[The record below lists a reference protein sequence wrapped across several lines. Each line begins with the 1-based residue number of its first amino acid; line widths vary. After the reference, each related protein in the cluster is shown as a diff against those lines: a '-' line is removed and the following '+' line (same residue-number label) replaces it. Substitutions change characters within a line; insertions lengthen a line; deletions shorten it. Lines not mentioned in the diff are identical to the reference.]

1 MAKTTDQVV
10 IEILAET
17 RKLRAEMSK
26 ADKSLNKTKKKAKE
40 TSSAFKMIGTAVAG
54 LGLGLLAA
62 QTVQTVRQF
71 EDLEATLRAV
81 TGGADGAALS
91 MKVVRDFT
99 KGTTFQIQ
107 EVASAFIRLR
117 QTGIIPTTDV
127 LTDFGNLA
135 AGMGKSIDQLAQAAF
150 NATTGE
156 MEMLKQF
163 GIKAKLEGDKIVA
176 TFNNNTK
183 VIERSNDAIIE
194 YLQSLGREEFPT
206 ALAERLNTLSGAIS
220 NTKDAAAEFMVAIG
234 EGGLRDSLTDVAKEL
249 TNAFNESHALA
260 EAIGA
265 ALGLAVKGLA
275 APLMLVVNNLKEFSI
290 ALSAAAG
297 AALVANFAGVVQ
309 MFVAV
314 AGAIRKAALNA
325 AAFMGLTTSLKGALK
340 AVAGAGL
347 AVTGVTLALNAA
359 EEDNN
364 ETLEDTD
371 ALNKKL
377 TDTLTTESEKIK
389 QLITDNKEFLGVIT
403 RLKKETSEGAL
414 FDLVSEEGID
424 NQKKKIEEMFDT
436 FVDNKKKALAEAN
449 KDEAFGSTT
458 IGDFFDIT
466 GALPSGFLEGKI
478 PDLRK
483 EFFDTAFDGMTEN
496 EVMDF
501 LTVALVAPV
510 DKVGAQVKDILGTTV
525 GEFDHLKDVIADD
538 EAFAAIFT
546 EEDLQKLDMTLKQ
559 AQDFVKN
566 FVEVSEMELSSLG
579 EQILEAFEAGAP
591 ELADSIEE
599 LSKSVVEPIFKT
611 LKKMKEIPEDMS
623 FEDFF
628 DQYAAGVKKI
638 QEEANPAKT
647 ALELLDQAM
656 EDLMGNQANMA
667 QVQETLNAAVA
678 AGTITQDQANAGY
691 REFLRTLGPTG
702 EAMANIGERVE
713 SLSAT
718 LASDFVGALREG
730 EDALDAFENFA
741 GNVIQA
747 VIEEFMRLMVIQPI
761 VDAILGHFSISAP
774 KGGTG
779 TGVTKNQGGGRIGA
793 GQPTLVGESGPEL
806 FVPSSHGNILNSM
819 NTRNAGGGGTVH
831 VTQNLNFATGVSQ
844 TVRAEVMGMLPQIAE
859 VSKAAVADAANRGG
873 NFRRRLVG
881 G

>member
-17 RKLRAEMSK
+17 RKLRAEMKK
-26 ADKSLNKTKKKAKE
+26 ADRSLDKTQKEAKK
-40 TSSAFKMIGTAVAG
+40 TSGAFKMIGTAVAG
-54 LGLGLLAA
+54 LGLGLLTA
-62 QTVQTVRQF
+62 QTIQTVRQF

-107 EVASAFIRLR
+107 DVASAFIRLR

-135 AGMGKSIDQLAQAAF
+135 AGMGKNIDQLAQAAF

-183 VIERSNDAIIE
+183 TIERSNEAIIE
-194 YLQSLGREEFPT
+194 YLRSLGREEFPT

-234 EGGLRDSLTDVAKEL
+234 EGGLRSSLTDVAREL

-265 ALGLAVKGLA
+265 ALGMAVKGVA
-275 APLMLVVNNLKEFSI
+275 GPLMIVVNNLKEFTI

-309 MFVAV
+309 IFVKVAAAV
-314 AGAIRKAALNA
+314 RKAAITA
-325 AAFMGLTTSLKGALK
+325 AGFIGLTSGLKGALK
-340 AVAGAGL
+340 AVAGAGI
-347 AVTGVTLALNAA
+347 AVTGVTIALNQA
-359 EEDNN
+359 EQDNN
-364 ETLEDTD
+364 DTLEDAD
-371 ALNKKL
+371 ALNKQL

-424 NQKKKIEEMFDT
+424 AQKKKIEEMFDT

-458 IGDFFDIT
+458 LG
-466 GALPSGFLEGKI
+466 
-478 PDLRK
+478 
-483 EFFDTAFDGMTEN
+483 EFFDTAFDGMTES

-510 DKVGAQVKDILGTTV
+510 DKVGGQIKDILATTV

-546 EEDLQKLDMTLKQ
+546 EEDLAKLGMTLKQ
-559 AQDFVKN
+559 AQEFVRN

-579 EQILEAFEAGAP
+579 EEILEAFEAGAP
-591 ELADSIEE
+591 ELADTIEE
-599 LSKSVVEPIFKT
+599 LSRSAVEPIFKT

-623 FEDFF
+623 FDDFF

-667 QVQETLNAAVA
+667 TVQETLNAAVA

-741 GNVIQA
+741 GNVVQA

-779 TGVTKNQGGGRIGA
+779 AKKTQSGGRIGA

>member
-17 RKLRAEMSK
+17 KKLRAEMSK

-54 LGLGLLAA
+54 LGLGILAA

-81 TGGADGAALS
+81 TGGAQGAALS
-91 MKVVRDFT
+91 MKVVREFT

-107 EVASAFIRLR
+107 DVASAFIRLR

-135 AGMGKSIDQLAQAAF
+135 AGMGKNIDQLAQAAF

-183 VIERSNDAIIE
+183 TIERSNEAIIE
-194 YLQSLGREEFPT
+194 YLRSLGREEFPT

-220 NTKDAAAEFMVAIG
+220 NMKDAAAEFMVAIG
-234 EGGLRDSLTDVAKEL
+234 EGGLKNALTDVSKRMTGAL
-249 TNAFNESHALA
+249 NESHKLA
-260 EAIGA
+260 EAIGETLTLAFRAVTEPVMFVIQHLREFIIVLAGA
-265 ALGLAVKGLA
+265 AAATIANNIASLSVMFIELAKA
-275 APLMLVVNNLKEFSI
+275 IRKTAI
-290 ALSAAAG
+290 AAAG
-297 AALVANFAGVVQ
+297 A
-309 MFVAV
+309 
-314 AGAIRKAALNA
+314 
-325 AAFMGLTTSLKGALK
+325 MGLTGNLAGVLRSL
-340 AVAGAGL
+340 AVATA
-347 AVTGVTLALNAA
+347 AATGVSLLLDNAMG
-359 EEDNN
+359 DNN
-364 ETLEDTD
+364 DTTEDS
-371 ALNKKL
+371 KKL
-377 TDTLTTESEKIK
+377 NEELTDVLTTESEKIK
-389 QLITDNKEFLGVIT
+389 QLITDNKNFLGTIT

-414 FDLVSEEGID
+414 FDLVSEEGIEA
-424 NQKKKIEEMFDT
+424 QKKKIEDMFKT
-436 FVDNKKKALAEAN
+436 FVDNKKAALAEAN

-458 IGDFFDIT
+458 LGEFFDVT
-466 GALPSGFLEGKI
+466 GSLPSGFLEGKI

-510 DKVGAQVKDILGTTV
+510 DKVGAQVKDILGETV
-525 GEFDHLKDVIADD
+525 GEFDHLKKVIADD
-538 EAFAAIFT
+538 EAFAAIFS
-546 EEDLQKLDMTLKQ
+546 EEDLQKLGMTLKQ

-566 FVEVSEMELSSLG
+566 FVEVSELELDELG
-579 EQILEAFEAGAP
+579 QQVFAAFSEGAP
-591 ELADSIEE
+591 ELADTIEE
-599 LSKSVVEPIFKT
+599 LSKSAVEPIFKT
-611 LKKMKEIPEDMS
+611 LKRMGEIAEDMT
-623 FEDFF
+623 FDEFF

-638 QEEANPAKT
+638 TDEANPAKT

-713 SLSAT
+713 SLSSQ

-741 GNVIQA
+741 GNVVQA

-779 TGVTKNQGGGRIGA
+779 SGTKASGGRVGA
-793 GQPTLVGESGPEL
+793 GQPVLVGERGPEL
-806 FVPSSHGNILNSM
+806 FVPSSHGNVLNAM
-819 NTRNAGGGGTVH
+819 NTRNASGGGTVN
-831 VTQNLNFATGVSQ
+831 VTQNLNFSTGVSQ

-873 NFRRRLVG
+873 NFRRRLTG